1 MREMELAVASAGR
14 SRVDA
19 TAVDP
24 ELPVEII
31 GGLPIAVIDRARSAQ
46 LMIDIAAAAASIARR
61 RTHRPGVR
69 HRLRGVPLTAI
80 AAARKLRLTPQHDV
94 GLPLRHGRVRRP
106 VSI

>member
-1 MREMELAVASAGR
+1 MELAVASAGR

-69 HRLRGVPLTAI
+69 HRLRVPLTAI